1 MFREVA
7 KELLDFI
14 NKSYSSFH
22 LIYNMKEEL
31 KKNGFSELYEGEK
44 WNLVEGGKYYVARN
58 ESSMIAFT
66 IPKKEFTGFNI
77 FLHLS

>member
-44 WNLVEGGKYYVARN
+44 WKESGKINLSPV
-58 ESSMIAFT
+58 
-66 IPKKEFTGFNI
+66 
-77 FLHLS
+77 

>member
-1 MFREVA
+1 MAMFREVA

-44 WNLVEGGKYYVARN
+44 WKESGKINLSPV
-58 ESSMIAFT
+58 
-66 IPKKEFTGFNI
+66 
-77 FLHLS
+77 